1 MAARN
6 FNDLLGKQ
14 WDEGRFLCVG
24 LDPDV
29 EKIPQSAR
37 KNTVKETILAFNR
50 AIIDATKDIVCA
62 YKPNSA
68 FYEAHGEEGYAAL
81 RESIEYALEHAP
93 SAAIILDAKR
103 ADIGNT
109 NVGYALAA
117 FDELKA
123 DALTVQPY
131 AGFAALKPLFERPE
145 KGVLVWCRSSNDG
158 AGEFQDLEVDG
169 EPLYMHVARHCADKW
184 NAKGNCG
191 LVVGATYPEEVAK
204 VREVA
209 PKLPFLIPGI
219 GAQGG
224 DLAKS
229 VLAAK
234 DAKGAGFVLAV
245 SRAIIYASSGEDFA
259 EAAGKAAQEFHEAIT
274 RAL

>member
-1 MAARN
+1 MAQRN
-6 FNDLLGKQ
+6 FKDLLDNQ
-14 WDEGRFLCVG
+14 WKDSKFLCVG
-24 LDPDV
+24 LDPDL
-29 EKIPQSAR
+29 EKIPQAAR
-37 KNTVKETILAFNR
+37 KGSVKETILAFNR
-50 AIIDATKDIVCA
+50 SIIDATKDIACA

-81 RESIEYALEHAP
+81 RGTIEYALELSP
-93 SAAIILDAKR
+93 NAAVILDAKR

-109 NVGYALAA
+109 NLGYAVAA

-158 AGEFQDLEVDG
+158 AGEFQDLEVEG
-169 EPLYMHVARHCADKW
+169 EPLYVHVARHCANEW

-191 LVVGATYPEEVAK
+191 LVVGATYPGEVAK

-209 PKLPFLIPGI
+209 PALPFLIPGI

-224 DLAKS
+224 DLEKS

-234 DAKGAGFVLAV
+234 DAKGAGFVLAI
-245 SRAIIYASSGEDFA
+245 SRAIIYASGGEDFA
-259 EAAGKAAQEFHEAIT
+259 EAAGKRAREFHEAIT
-274 RAL
+274 GAL